1 MTEPRTPHRI
11 GSNRKKNPV
20 PLSSLRAS
28 DVLKMVLEDPR
39 RLEEIAGMLE
49 DRDRAVRDRAAA
61 VLGQLADRHPE
72 RLRHLIARLAPSL
85 EDDSAYVRWHLV
97 YILGSLGSRF
107 DLDTADLIGSLA
119 ARLDD
124 PNRVVRVTAVRS
136 LARVAGSRPGAVE
149 AFFAGQKREIPS
161 AVARFIRGARRGR
174 SWKDGQ

>member
-1 MTEPRTPHRI
+1 MTESRTRHRVCR
-11 GSNRKKNPV
+11 SRKKKPV
-20 PLSSLRAS
+20 PLSRLRAS
-28 DVLKMVLEDPR
+28 DVLKLVLDDPR
-39 RLEEIAGMLE
+39 RLEELAGMLE

-61 VLGQLADRHPE
+61 ALGQLADRHPE
-72 RLRHLIARLAPSL
+72 RLRRLLARLAPAL
-85 EDDSAYVRWHLV
+85 DDDSAYVRWHLV

-107 DLDTADLIGSLA
+107 DLDAADLIGSLA

-136 LARVAGSRPGAVE
+136 LARVAAGRPGEVE

-174 SWKDGQ
+174 ARKDGQ